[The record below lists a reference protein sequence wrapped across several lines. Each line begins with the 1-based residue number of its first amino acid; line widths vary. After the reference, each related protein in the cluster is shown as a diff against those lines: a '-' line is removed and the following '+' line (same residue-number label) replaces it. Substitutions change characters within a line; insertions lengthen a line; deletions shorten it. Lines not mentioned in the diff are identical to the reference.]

1 MSESAVMSAEESMRS
16 AMLAKDQANSALTAA
31 RQMMDLQLGA
41 EPTGREVVGLQSD
54 QVNTSTSAELIT
66 DTAERHDLK
75 EEDEDDDEDTQPV
88 FLSDPAADIVDG
100 GSDSDGEAETA
111 AIVDVLTS
119 SEESEDWKHE
129 AQSHHHRLDQNKAS
143 VSQTDAMFNAARP
156 SAVAGPYIPSPSQVG
171 SLIVNRLSVF
181 MIDFSLFSVGF
192 VKLTPPRRTSRSV
205 SAERSPIVT
214 RNVRLMTGGT
224 TRPTVLLIESKWFL
238 AGGEDCLLPGK

>member
-16 AMLAKDQANSALTAA
+16 AMLAKDQANSALSAA
-31 RQMMDLQLGA
+31 RQLMDLQLGT

-75 EEDEDDDEDTQPV
+75 EDDEDEDTQPV

-129 AQSHHHRLDQNKAS
+129 AQSHQHRLDQNKAS
-143 VSQTDAMFNAARP
+143 VSQTDAMFNAAKP

-224 TRPTVLLIESKWFL
+224 TRPTVLLTESKWFL